1 MKGLVACVFLLA
13 AVALVVAQ
21 DQPQGGRRGGRGGR
35 RGGGAGAPAAAPA
48 ITSEEDYSK
57 TMKEVQQNN
66 MTLGKALG
74 AAPMEADATAAAT
87 RLEALFKDVQAYWET
102 KKTEDAS
109 MFATNAVAA
118 TQAIQKAVA
127 AHDMAAANA
136 ALTTLRQQ
144 CAGCHKEHREQN
156 PDKTYKMK

>member
-1 MKGLVACVFLLA
+1 MKSLVACVFLLA

-87 RLEALFKDVQAYWET
+87 RLEALFTDVQAYWQT
-102 KKTEDAS
+102 KKTEDAT
-109 MFATNAVAA
+109 MFATNAVAGE
-118 TQAIQKAVA
+118 
-127 AHDMAAANA
+127 
-136 ALTTLRQQ
+136 R
-144 CAGCHKEHREQN
+144 
-156 PDKTYKMK
+156 